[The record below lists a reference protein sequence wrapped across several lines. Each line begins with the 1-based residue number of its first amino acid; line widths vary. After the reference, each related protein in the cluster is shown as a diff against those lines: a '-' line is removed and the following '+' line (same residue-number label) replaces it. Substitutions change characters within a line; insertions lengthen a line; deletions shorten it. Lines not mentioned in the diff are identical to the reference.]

1 MDTQKDTPATGLS
14 RSYTERMLAKAKK
27 RLKDVDT
34 RLSLA
39 RSASLAKSQRS
50 LKNVAISD
58 PIARQASGSGT
69 QEIPTTKGM
78 PAILE
83 QQQQQQQQQQ
93 HQSTTAKIGIGAQAV
108 EREVG
113 EFSESEQAPTTSYRS
128 HVRQDSLNDLGTES
142 RYTHADILR
151 QIEDHLMTE
160 IPLDFG
166 VPPSSISRDS
176 YSIGWNGSAQHS
188 ETQSM
193 RRSTSEPVS
202 INALTQF
209 PARSGHHALPAIHD
223 VEDGSETPTA
233 SHIYPI
239 APEGGGH
246 SSTLTADMVNL
257 LNEARKFR
265 GLVTEMKEGLEG
277 GSRDARMR
285 SPPGPLPDRLAGQT
299 RQVVSGRSEQ
309 RGSATSTLTSDD
321 NLRMSQFSLGSIVTD
336 RSSFRPSRA
345 HSVVLAYGGQQP
357 SSVYIAPL
365 QAQRI
370 ATDIEEDRPD
380 RPEHLPEAD
389 TVSASE
395 QGHVQPI
402 PEQRYP
408 ELGIRIHSSS
418 RGQVVELGQDPHSE
432 SLPDLEVE
440 KHRQVSNFSQR
451 PLSKP
456 RGPREFSGASSV
468 DLSKYSLSGSPQ
480 VSVSEAIVESM
491 RPETEPTAP
500 RSMQKNNSCSSGQE
514 SSYSY
519 ATAHEYTGVPPELPR
534 KNPVRPV
541 ATAAQSRSNCSSTRA
556 RQEQNRAQP
565 EPARRRRPRR
575 SNSAADIRQPKYCNR
590 NGSEEKASRPYRER
604 VVSTPVYD
612 KPRSHQSLPSW
623 FFDDETVNFSWDQP
637 PGSEFDDIIKLGM
650 EHKRIL
656 EKFIETLGKLSI
668 EVSFDEKKRAEGR
681 RRMDNALLA
690 LEGWI

>member
-1 MDTQKDTPATGLS
+1 MNHGRSVGIMDTQKDTPTTGLS
-14 RSYTERMLAKAKK
+14 RRYTERMLAKAKK

-39 RSASLAKSQRS
+39 RSASLAKSQSS
-50 LKNVAISD
+50 LRNISN
-58 PIARQASGSGT
+58 PIAQQASGSGT
-69 QEIPTTKGM
+69 KAIPTAKGM
-78 PAILE
+78 PEILE
-83 QQQQQQQQQQ
+83 QQQQ
-93 HQSTTAKIGIGAQAV
+93 STTAKTGIGTQVV
-108 EREVG
+108 EGDVG
-113 EFSESEQAPTTSYRS
+113 ESSESGQPPTTSYRS
-128 HVRQDSLNDLGTES
+128 HVRQDSLDNLGTES
-142 RYTHADILR
+142 RYGHADLLR
-151 QIEDHLMTE
+151 QIEDQLMTG
-160 IPLDFG
+160 IPLDLG
-166 VPPSSISRDS
+166 MPPSSSSRDS
-176 YSIGWNGSAQHS
+176 YSIGWNGSDQQT

-209 PARSGHHALPAIHD
+209 PARSGHQALPAIHD
-223 VEDGSETPTA
+223 VEDGSATPTA

-239 APEGGGH
+239 AHEERR

-257 LNEARKFR
+257 LKEARKFR
-265 GLVTEMKEGLEG
+265 GLVTEMKEGLEQG
-277 GSRDARMR
+277 ARHARM
-285 SPPGPLPDRLAGQT
+285 SSQSGSLPGRPADET

-365 QAQRI
+365 QAQQI
-370 ATDIEEDRPD
+370 ATDIEEGRANRPD
-380 RPEHLPEAD
+380 LLLEAE
-389 TVSASE
+389 TASTSE
-395 QGHVQPI
+395 QGHVQTVS
-402 PEQRYP
+402 EQRYP

-418 RGQVVELGQDPHSE
+418 RGQVAEMRQDPHGE
-432 SLPDLEVE
+432 NLPDLEVE
-440 KHRQVSNFSQR
+440 KHRQVSNFARR

-468 DLSKYSLSGSPQ
+468 DLSKHSLSGSPQ
-480 VSVSEAIVESM
+480 VNVSERVVENM
-491 RPETEPTAP
+491 RPETEPSAP

-519 ATAHEYTGVPPELPR
+519 ATAHEYTDVPPELPR

-541 ATAAQSRSNCSSTRA
+541 ATAAQSGSNWSSTRA

-575 SNSAADIRQPKYCNR
+575 SNSAADIRQPRYCNK

-604 VVSTPVYD
+604 VVSTPVND

-623 FFDDETVNFSWDQP
+623 FFDDETFNFSWDQP

-668 EVSFDEKKRAEGR
+668 EVSFDEKKKAEGR